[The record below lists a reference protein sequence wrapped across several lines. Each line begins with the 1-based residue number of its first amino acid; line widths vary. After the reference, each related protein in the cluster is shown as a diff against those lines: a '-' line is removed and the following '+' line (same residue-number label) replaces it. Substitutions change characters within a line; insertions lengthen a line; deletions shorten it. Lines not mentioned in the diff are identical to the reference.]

1 LQRVLVQHTNRLR
14 LLLTTPSKH
23 FTRNNPIMHGIIRQ
37 TGFLVAL
44 GALSVGCGS
53 RTQVEEPAPQ
63 LEAASST
70 PTIPYT
76 PVSVEKIPDG
86 LLDDARR
93 ATLEQRIY
101 FGFDQSDLSS
111 AARQALGEKAEV
123 LRAAPSLSVRI
134 EGHADERGSDEY
146 NLALS
151 NRRAAAAKRFLVSL
165 GISAERVETVGY
177 GEEQPLDQE
186 ESEAAWARNRRD
198 EFRVTSGRL
207 AQQ

>member
-1 LQRVLVQHTNRLR
+1 
-14 LLLTTPSKH
+14 
-23 FTRNNPIMHGIIRQ
+23 MHGIIRR
-37 TGFLVAL
+37 TGFLIAL
-44 GALSVGCGS
+44 GVSSVGCGG
-53 RTQVEEPAPQ
+53 RNQVETPAAPQ
-63 LEAASST
+63 IEESSST
-70 PTIPYT
+70 PMIEST

-93 ATLEQRIY
+93 ATLEQMIY

-111 AARQALGEKAEV
+111 TSRQALVEKAEV

-165 GISAERVETVGY
+165 GISAERVETVGH
-177 GEEQPLDQE
+177 GEERPLDQE

>member
-53 RTQVEEPAPQ
+53 RNQVEEPAPQ

-165 GISAERVETVGY
+165 GISAERVETLGY

>member
-1 LQRVLVQHTNRLR
+1 
-14 LLLTTPSKH
+14 
-23 FTRNNPIMHGIIRQ
+23 MHGIIRQ

-53 RTQVEEPAPQ
+53 RNQVEEPAPQ

-111 AARQALGEKAEV
+111 AARHALEEKAEV

>member
-1 LQRVLVQHTNRLR
+1 
-14 LLLTTPSKH
+14 
-23 FTRNNPIMHGIIRQ
+23 MHGIIRQ

-53 RTQVEEPAPQ
+53 HKQVEEPTPQ
-63 LEAASST
+63 LEAPSST

-76 PVSVEKIPDG
+76 PVSMEKIPDG
-86 LLDDARR
+86 LLDDAHR
-93 ATLEQRIY
+93 AVLEQRIY
-101 FGFDQSDLSS
+101 FGFDQSDLSA
-111 AARQALGEKAEV
+111 AARQALEEKAEV
-123 LRAAPSLSVRI
+123 LRATPSLSLRI

-151 NRRAAAAKRFLVSL
+151 QRRSAAAKRFLAGL
-165 GISAERVETVGY
+165 GISSDRVETVGY

-198 EFRVTSGRL
+198 EFRVTSGPI

>member
-1 LQRVLVQHTNRLR
+1 
-14 LLLTTPSKH
+14 
-23 FTRNNPIMHGIIRQ
+23 MHGIIRQ

-53 RTQVEEPAPQ
+53 RNQVEEPAPQ
-63 LEAASST
+63 LEAGSST

-86 LLDDARR
+86 LLDDSRR

-123 LRAAPSLSVRI
+123 LRAAPSISVRI

-165 GISAERVETVGY
+165 GISEERVETVGY

-198 EFRVTSGRL
+198 EFRITSGRL

>member
-1 LQRVLVQHTNRLR
+1 
-14 LLLTTPSKH
+14 
-23 FTRNNPIMHGIIRQ
+23 MHGIIRQ

-53 RTQVEEPAPQ
+53 RNQVEEPAPQ
-63 LEAASST
+63 LESSSST

-76 PVSVEKIPDG
+76 PASVEKIPDG
-86 LLDDARR
+86 PSDDTRR

-101 FGFDQSDLSS
+101 FGFDQWDLSS

-151 NRRAAAAKRFLVSL
+151 SRRAAAAKRFLVSL
-165 GISAERVETVGY
+165 GISEERVETVGY

-207 AQQ
+207 AHQ